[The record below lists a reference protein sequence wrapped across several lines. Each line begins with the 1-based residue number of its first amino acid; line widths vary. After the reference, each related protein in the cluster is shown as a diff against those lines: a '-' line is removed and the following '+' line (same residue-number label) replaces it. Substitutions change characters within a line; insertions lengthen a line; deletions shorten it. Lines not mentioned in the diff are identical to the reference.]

1 MEVTATWTAIDQQL
15 YGELVRE
22 AKPHVIATEED
33 NEAALEMISALMER
47 GEHLSPEERALLDLM
62 IVLVERFE
70 AERYP
75 VPNAAPNDI
84 LRELLE
90 SNGLKQKDLVPD
102 IGSKGVISEILSGK
116 RAISKQQAKALAA
129 RFGVSPALFL

>member
-1 MEVTATWTAIDQQL
+1 MTAAIDRRV

-22 AKPHVIATEED
+22 AMPHVIRTKDE
-33 NEAALEMISALMER
+33 NEAAVATISRLMDK
-47 GEHLSPEERALLDLM
+47 GDALSPEEREILNLM
-62 IVLVERFE
+62 VVLVERFE
-70 AERYP
+70 AEAYP
-75 VPNAAPNDI
+75 IDDAAPLDV

-102 IGSKGVISEILSGK
+102 VGSRGVVSEILAGK
-116 RAISKQQAKALAA
+116 RAISKRQAKTLGD

>member
-1 MEVTATWTAIDQQL
+1 MEVTTTRTAIDPQL
-15 YGELVRE
+15 YGELVRD
-22 AKPHVIATEED
+22 AKPHVITNEED
-33 NEAALEMISALMER
+33 NVATLEVISRMMER
-47 GEHLSPEERALLDLM
+47 GDRLSPEERALLDLM
-62 IVLVERFE
+62 VVLVERFE
-70 AERYP
+70 SEHYP
-75 VPNAAPNDI
+75 VSDASPTDI

-102 IGSKGVISEILSGK
+102 IGSKGVISEIFSGK